1 MGSGMKKIAQL
12 IFTREN
18 LLALLL
24 CLIIIALVIFTA
36 DTSPTWI
43 YQGF

>member
-1 MGSGMKKIAQL
+1 MRLPLKFLRA
-12 IFTREN
+12 IFNREN

-24 CLIIIALVIFTA
+24 ALLMIAVIIATA
-36 DTSPTWI
+36 DTSPLWI

>member
-1 MGSGMKKIAQL
+1 MQKLYRML
-12 IFTREN
+12 FTREN

-24 CLIIIALVIFTA
+24 CLILIALVIFTA

>member
-1 MGSGMKKIAQL
+1 MLRKTVNS
-12 IFTREN
+12 IFSREN

-24 CLIIIALVIFTA
+24 ALIVIALVVFTA
-36 DTSPTWI
+36 DITPDWI

>member
-1 MGSGMKKIAQL
+1 MRLPLKFLRRWFNRSTAWAILLVL
-12 IFTREN
+12 I
-18 LLALLL
+18 L
-24 CLIIIALVIFTA
+24 IALWVMTA

>member
-1 MGSGMKKIAQL
+1 MRLPLKILRA
-12 IFTREN
+12 IFSREN

-24 CLIIIALVIFTA
+24 ALLILAMLIATA
-36 DTSPTWI
+36 DTSPLWI

>member
-1 MGSGMKKIAQL
+1 ML
-12 IFTREN
+12 RRIFGAILNIEN
-18 LLALLL
+18 LLALALAVLL
-24 CLIIIALVIFTA
+24 ILIVIFTI